1 VENVLV
7 VGDEGARLRPYVPE
21 IAASWLATSPDERYR
36 GVEGTLAFV
45 DISGFTT
52 LARRLTRQGAVGSE
66 ELSDILDA
74 TFGALLAHAH
84 REAGDLVKW
93 GGDADLLLFTGED
106 HATRAVRAA
115 VDMRSELRTVGRTR
129 SSAGAVALRM
139 SVGIHSGR
147 FDFFLVGDPDIHRE
161 LVISGPA
168 ASRCAQMEALATA
181 GQVMVSAATASLL
194 EPGLVRALVEDGHL
208 VRKRPPDAPSYD
220 DDPTRLRDDTNV
232 AELLSPPLRT
242 HLLAAAGSSEHRAVG
257 VAFVEFSGTDELLG
271 ADGPEALADALDDV
285 VRNAQD
291 ACARHGVTFLES
303 DINRNGG
310 KLMLV
315 AGAPG
320 GGRDVED
327 RILGVARLVV
337 DRAGVLPLRA
347 GVNRGGVY
355 GGDFGPSFRR
365 TYSIKGDAINLAARV
380 MGKTPTGGV
389 FATAALLE
397 RVRLPVQETPVPP
410 FLVKGINRPVHA
422 SSVSAVGDD
431 PDRTVRLRLANGVAN
446 LREPELARVRPVL
459 ERSLRGTG
467 GVVQVIAE
475 PGIGKSAFAAT
486 VLQECDRHVVRRGVS
501 GHFGG
506 AAAYNAVRRLLRD
519 VAEVDGGTP
528 REQQVAAL
536 RALVAD
542 RCPDL
547 LPMFPLLAIVLDAPV
562 PDTPETRD
570 LDERFRARKLVEV
583 VVDFLRAVLD
593 TPSVLLFED
602 ADEMDESSASI
613 VAELAEA
620 ASTRPWVVMTTRQ
633 KGLGGLQLP
642 EDIDVVEIELGPFDH
657 EQSVALL
664 ESWSMDQPVGRHLIE
679 AIATKAGGNALF
691 MEALL
696 DAARERGTVA
706 DLPDSV
712 GAVVA
717 GEIDRLAP
725 RDRTVLRFASVLGD
739 QFAFSSLHELA
750 SDEGWKLE
758 PSDLNRLDQFVQPE
772 GDTDVWWRF
781 TNAVVRDSAY
791 AGLPFR
797 LRRRMH
803 LHVGEVLEKMTTDP
817 DEIAGSLAVHFWEAG
832 DRTRAWRY
840 ARTAGDR
847 ARALYSYAAALDDYR
862 LAVDAALQVDGVPRR
877 EIADVLEATGDVAD
891 LAGLSREAIAAYRRA
906 RDFARSDPVSVANLM
921 AKEVALHQRVGQL
934 TTALRIIAH
943 ARGLVREDSTRAS
956 RVRSQLTARLAF
968 VSHQRARHA
977 DALRWSALAVLEA
990 QGSGDSLAVALAFN
1004 VRDLVLTGAGQVGD
1018 QPFGELALKSYE
1030 EAGDLLMM
1038 SRCLNNLAMRALQ
1051 EGRWPLAQE
1060 RLERAAELMR
1070 RVGDTANEAN
1080 TAYNRADL
1088 AIRQGRFELAEQLL
1102 MDAARYA
1109 QVADD
1114 VELLALVRRE
1124 TGRVHVGQGRVDD
1137 ARVAFGEAREGLVAA
1152 GLEHEALDV
1161 EAGLAE
1167 CAALEGDLAGALLI
1181 TERAIE
1187 EARRIGHETAIGDLH
1202 CLRGSLLLQQA
1213 RYADAEQEFQRG
1225 MDSPDAGEGGCVRA
1239 VNLLGRSL
1247 SRAGDERPDEE
1258 NLQAALATLR
1268 ELGVEVLPHRLGQ
1281 YV

>member
-1 VENVLV
+1 MCVVE
-7 VGDEGARLRPYVPE
+7 GDGGQQLRPYVPE
-21 IAASWLATSPDERYR
+21 IAVSWLAAGPEERYR
-36 GVEGTLAFV
+36 SVEGTLAFV

-74 TFGALLAHAH
+74 TFGALLAHAR

-93 GGDADLLLFTGED
+93 GGDAVLLLFTGED

-115 VDMRSELRTVGRTR
+115 VDMRTELRTVGRTR
-129 SSAGAVALRM
+129 SSAGAVSLRM
-139 SVGIHSGR
+139 SVGIHSGW

-168 ASRCAQMEALATA
+168 ASRCAEMEVLATA
-181 GQVMVSAATASLL
+181 GQVMVSAATAALL
-194 EPGLVRALVEDGHL
+194 DPELVGDPVEDGRL
-208 VRKRPPDAPSYD
+208 VRRRPQDAPSYD
-220 DDPTRLRDDTNV
+220 DSSGLPAGLDV
-232 AELLSPPLRT
+232 ASLLSPPLRA

-271 ADGPEALADALDDV
+271 TDGPEALGDALDAV
-285 VRNAQD
+285 VRNTQD

-380 MGKTPTGGV
+380 MGKTPIGEV
-389 FATAALLE
+389 FATAAVLE
-397 RVRLPVQETPVPP
+397 RVRRQVEAAPVPP

-422 SSVSAVGDD
+422 SSVSAIGED
-431 PDRTVRLRLANGVAN
+431 PDAVVTRNLVADGAAN
-446 LREPELARVRPVL
+446 LREPELAQVRPFL
-459 ERSLRGTG
+459 ERSLLGTG
-467 GVVQVIAE
+467 GAVQVTAE
-475 PGIGKSAFAAT
+475 PGLGKSAFAAA
-486 VLQECDRHVVRRGVS
+486 VVQDAPGHVVRRGLS

-519 VAEVDGGTP
+519 VAGVGGGTP
-528 REQQVAAL
+528 REEQVAAL
-536 RALVAD
+536 RGLVTD

-562 PDTPETRD
+562 PDTRETRD

-583 VVDFLRAVLD
+583 VVAFLRAVID
-593 TPSVLLFED
+593 SPSVLLFED
-602 ADEMDESSASI
+602 ADEMDESSAAI
-613 VAELAEA
+613 VNELAEA
-620 ASTRPWVVMTTRQ
+620 AATRPWLVLVTRQ
-633 KGLGGLQLP
+633 KGPEGLQLP
-642 EDIDVVEIELGPFDH
+642 DDVAVEEIELAPLDH
-657 EQSVALL
+657 AQSVALL
-664 ESWSMDQPVGRHLIE
+664 ESWSVEQPVGRHLIE
-679 AIATKAGGNALF
+679 AIATKAGGNPLF

-717 GEIDRLAP
+717 GQIDRLAP

-758 PSDLNRLDQFVQPE
+758 PADLHRLDQFVQPE
-772 GDTDVWWRF
+772 GGTDVWWRF

-817 DEIAGSLAVHFWEAG
+817 DEIAGPLAVHFWEAG
-832 DRTRAWRY
+832 DRARAWRY

-847 ARALYSYAAALDDYR
+847 ARGLYSYAAALDDYR
-862 LAVDAALQVDGVPRR
+862 LAVDAALQVDGVPRL
-877 EIADVLEATGDVAD
+877 EVAEVLEATGEVAD

-906 RDFARSDPVSVANLM
+906 RDFARSDPVAVASLM
-921 AKEVALHQRVGQL
+921 AKEVALHQRIGQL
-934 TTALRIIAH
+934 TTALRIVAH
-943 ARGLVREDSTRAS
+943 ARGLVREESPRAS

-968 VSHQRARHA
+968 VSHLRARHA

-990 QGSGDSLAVALAFN
+990 QRSDDSLAVAFAFN
-1004 VRDLVLTGAGQVGD
+1004 VRDLILTGAGKVGD
-1018 QPFGELALKSYE
+1018 QPFGELALRSYE
-1030 EAGDLLMM
+1030 KAGDLLGM

-1060 RLERAAELMR
+1060 RLERAAELSR

-1080 TAYNRADL
+1080 AAYNLADL
-1088 AIRQGRFELAEQLL
+1088 AIRQGRLALAETAL

-1109 QVADD
+1109 RVADD

-1124 TGRVHVGQGRVDD
+1124 TGKVRVGQGHVDD
-1137 ARVAFGEAREGLVAA
+1137 ARVAFGEAREGFLAA
-1152 GLEHEALDV
+1152 GLEHEAVDV

-1167 CAALEGDLAGALLI
+1167 CAALEGDLAGALVI
-1181 TERAIE
+1181 TEEAI
-1187 EARRIGHETAIGDLH
+1187 ATATGIGHETALGDLH
-1202 CLRGSLLLQQA
+1202 CLHGSLLL
-1213 RYADAEQEFQRG
+1213 RLERHRDAEREFQLG
-1225 MDSPDAGEGGCVRA
+1225 LDSPDAGEGGCVRA
-1239 VNLLGRSL
+1239 LNLLGRSL
-1247 SRAGDERPDEE
+1247 ARGGTGRPDER

-1268 ELGVEVLPHRLGQ
+1268 ELGVEVLPHGLGHW
-1281 YV
+1281 VA